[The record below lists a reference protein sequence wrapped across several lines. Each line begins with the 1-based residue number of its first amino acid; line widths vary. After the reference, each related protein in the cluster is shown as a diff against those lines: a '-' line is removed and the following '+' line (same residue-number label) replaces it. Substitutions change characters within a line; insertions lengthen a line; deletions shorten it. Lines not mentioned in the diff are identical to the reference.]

1 VSDWQVLG
9 LEGDPAPGDPDRT
22 ADLAGR
28 LLHQAELAEHNR
40 QRLAGVAGGAG
51 GLGMEGDY
59 APKFR
64 EVLAELPD
72 ELAKLGRA
80 YRGAGE
86 ALRAFASDLRQE
98 KSRAG
103 TALRQ
108 GTDASARYD
117 GALREIRALL
127 PGGRELVVSPMLG
140 VEASVEQ
147 ATEGLDEATR
157 AQARSA
163 ARRAGTAERDRAA
176 ARRLADQAARLRADA
191 ENRAADGINRAL
203 DHSGIENK
211 SWLEKAWDVVSWPF
225 QSWDNFVSFCKG
237 VAFVVGT
244 IALFVSG
251 PVGWALVGV
260 ALAAAAVEFGDTL
273 VKVVQGEASL
283 ADLAFAALGLIPGS
297 AGAVRLA
304 AMGRNLT
311 KVAAGGLRNVRVVP
325 KVLKN
330 TLPDGPKLRYV
341 KQIEG
346 RLTRIADDAID
357 VVDQGRSTTRWA
369 KKLAKTSPS
378 SPRFAA
384 VRGNAYHDEMFR
396 QVKQAQGKGE
406 LPPNLRTNRGRAD
419 VPGAR
424 ESARLRGL
432 RNPFSPKRPDIRL
445 PLGKGEEAIW
455 DLTSARQMGHAG
467 GYGKKASVEYL
478 AELLY

>member
-1 VSDWQVLG
+1 MLG
-9 LEGDPAPGDPDRT
+9 LEGDPTPGDPDRT
-22 ADLAGR
+22 ASLAGK
-28 LLHQAELAEHNR
+28 LLHQADLAEHNR
-40 QRLAGVAGGAG
+40 QRLAAVAAGGG
-51 GLGMEGDY
+51 QLGMEGDY

-64 EVLAELPD
+64 EVLGELPG
-72 ELAKLGRA
+72 ELAKVGTA

-108 GTDASARYD
+108 GTDASTRYD

-127 PGGRELVVSPMLG
+127 PSGNLQVSPMLG

-147 ATEGLDEATR
+147 ATEGLDETTR
-157 AQARSA
+157 TQARAA
-163 ARRAGTAERDRAA
+163 ARRARAAEADKTA

-191 ENRAADGINRAL
+191 ETRAADGINRAL
-203 DHSGIENK
+203 DHSGIKNK
-211 SWLEKAWDVVSWPF
+211 SLWEKAWDVVSWPF

-273 VKVVQGEASL
+273 VKVVQGKASL
-283 ADLAFAALGLIPGS
+283 ADLAFAAAGLIPGS
-297 AGAVRLA
+297 AGAIRLA

-330 TLPDGPKLRYV
+330 TLPDGPRLRYV

-378 SPRFAA
+378 SPRYAA

-396 QVKQAQGKGE
+396 QIKQAQGKGD

-424 ESARLRGL
+424 ESLRLRGL

-445 PLGKGEEAIW
+445 PLGKGQEAIW

-467 GYGKKASVEYL
+467 GYGNKASVDYL